1 MLYFIIIGHLFSFAF
16 SSNYHLLPKESKWE
30 ESNFGTQ
37 IATQYREDK
46 TSKEVV
52 SIEYTGKNRDDVFRF
67 KGGVLATSEGSVM
80 FSFGT
85 SKEIFLTKNFFIS
98 THFLPSFSIVN
109 NGDKQNSTNGIKFN
123 IAMESGYMISPNTA
137 ISLEWRHLSSN
148 YTTMPNVAI
157 DSIGIKIRH
166 SF

>member
-1 MLYFIIIGHLFSFAF
+1 MLYLIIIGRLFSFAT
-16 SSNYHLLPKESKWE
+16 SSNYYLLSKESNWE

-46 TSKEVV
+46 TSMGVF
-52 SIEYTGKNRDDVFRF
+52 SLEYTGKNIDDVFRF
-67 KGGVLATSEGSVM
+67 RGGVLATSEGSVI

-85 SKEIFLTKNFFIS
+85 SKEIFLDKNFFIS

-109 NGDKQNSTNGIKFN
+109 NKDKKNSTTGLKFN
-123 IAMESGYMISPNTA
+123 IAIEGGYMLSLNTA

-157 DSIGIKIRH
+157 DSIGIKIKY